1 MRIEAIGLRTV
12 WLATLALWGLLIWAL
27 GLAGLGQR
35 IVPLPD
41 DPSMTQ
47 RLPSLPAAS
56 AERLG
61 DYSRYAEIA
70 ARPVFAEDRRPHPFF
85 LSADNGQGAAPSV
98 RLTGVLL
105 TDSFKMATL
114 TTEQGESLRLQEG
127 HDPVKGWRLLSLE
140 PRRAVVSGSGGSQT
154 LELQVFDGKGGQ
166 PPTAL
171 GQGARPLGMSSGSG
185 SGPVP
190 LQPPPVMPLPPP
202 AASAVEAPVKPV
214 AATPQAGAN
223 GTPAPSAPAP
233 SSEQLQAIRERIE
246 ARRRQLQQ
254 QRQNGTTPGQNP

>member
-41 DPSMTQ
+41 DPGMTQ

-56 AERLG
+56 GERLG

-127 HDPVKGWRLLSLE
+127 RDPVKGWRLLSLE
-140 PRRAVVSGSGGSQT
+140 PRRAVVSGGSGTQT
-154 LELQVFDGKGGQ
+154 LDLQVFDGKGGQ

-171 GQGARPLGMSSGSG
+171 GQGARPPGMPPLP
-185 SGPVP
+185 GP
-190 LQPPPVMPLPPP
+190 PPP
-202 AASAVEAPVKPV
+202 AAAPVVNNAPVNPV

-223 GTPAPSAPAP
+223 GTSTTPAPSAPAAAPAP

>member
-47 RLPSLPAAS
+47 RLPSLPATPG
-56 AERLG
+56 ERLG

-127 HDPVKGWRLLSLE
+127 RDPVKGWRLLSLE
-140 PRRAVVSGSGGSQT
+140 PRRAVVSGGSGTQT

-171 GQGARPLGMSSGSG
+171 GQGARPPGT
-185 SGPVP
+185 PP
-190 LQPPPVMPLPPP
+190 LPLPPP
-202 AASAVEAPVKPV
+202 ATTAVSGPVTPV

-223 GTPAPSAPAP
+223 GTPATPAQSAPAAAPAP

>member
-12 WLATLALWGLLIWAL
+12 WLATLALWGLLIWVL

-56 AERLG
+56 GERLG

-127 HDPVKGWRLLSLE
+127 RDPVKGWRLLSLE
-140 PRRAVVSGSGGSQT
+140 PRRAVVSGGSGTQT

-171 GQGARPLGMSSGSG
+171 GQGARPPGM
-185 SGPVP
+185 PP
-190 LQPPPVMPLPPP
+190 LPAPPP
-202 AASAVEAPVKPV
+202 ATTAVNAPATPV

-223 GTPAPSAPAP
+223 GTPATPAQSAPAAAPAP

>member
-41 DPSMTQ
+41 DPAMTQ

-56 AERLG
+56 AQRLG

-85 LSADNGQGAAPSV
+85 LSADNGQAAAPSV

-127 HDPVKGWRLLSLE
+127 RDPVKGWRLLSLE
-140 PRRAVVSGSGGSQT
+140 PRRAVVSGGSGTQT

-171 GQGARPLGMSSGSG
+171 GQGARPPGM
-185 SGPVP
+185 P
-190 LQPPPVMPLPPP
+190 PLPPP
-202 AASAVEAPVKPV
+202 QQAVPTPAVNAPAAPV
-214 AATPQAGAN
+214 AAAPQAGAN
-223 GTPAPSAPAP
+223 GTAPAAPNAPAAAPAP

>member
-127 HDPVKGWRLLSLE
+127 RDPVKGWRLLSLE
-140 PRRAVVSGSGGSQT
+140 PRRAVVSGSGGTQT

-171 GQGARPLGMSSGSG
+171 GQGARPPGMSSG
-185 SGPVP
+185 P
-190 LQPPPVMPLPPP
+190 LPPLPPP
-202 AASAVEAPVKPV
+202 AMPAVNAPVNPV
-214 AATPQAGAN
+214 AATPQASAN
-223 GTPAPSAPAP
+223 GATATPAPSAPAAAPTP

>member
-41 DPSMTQ
+41 DPGMTQ

-70 ARPVFAEDRRPHPFF
+70 ARPVFAEDRLPHPFF

-114 TTEQGESLRLQEG
+114 TTEQGESLRLQQD
-127 HDPVKGWRLLSLE
+127 HDPVKGWRLLSLQ
-140 PRRAVVSGSGGSQT
+140 PRRAVVSGSGGTQT

-171 GQGARPLGMSSGSG
+171 GQGARPPGM
-185 SGPVP
+185 P
-190 LQPPPVMPLPPP
+190 PLPAAPSSP
-202 AASAVEAPVKPV
+202 AAPALNAPATPV

-223 GTPAPSAPAP
+223 GTPPTPAPSAPAAAPAP
-233 SSEQLQAIRERIE
+233 SSQQLQAIRERIE

>member
-47 RLPSLPAAS
+47 RLPGLPAAPS
-56 AERLG
+56 ERLG

-127 HDPVKGWRLLSLE
+127 RDPVKGWRLLSLE
-140 PRRAVVSGSGGSQT
+140 PRRAVVSGGSGTQT

-171 GQGARPLGMSSGSG
+171 GQGARPPGM
-185 SGPVP
+185 PP
-190 LQPPPVMPLPPP
+190 LPAPPP
-202 AASAVEAPVKPV
+202 ATTAVSAPVTPV

-223 GTPAPSAPAP
+223 GTPATPAQSAPAAAPAP

>member
-12 WLATLALWGLLIWAL
+12 WLATVALWGLLIWAL

-35 IVPLPD
+35 IVPLPN
-41 DPSMTQ
+41 DPAMTQ
-47 RLPSLPAAS
+47 RLPALPAPLGD
-56 AERLG
+56 RLG

-85 LSADNGQGAAPSV
+85 LSADNGQSATPSV

-114 TTEQGESLRLQEG
+114 TTEQGDSLRLQQG
-127 HDPVKGWRLLSLE
+127 HDPVQGWRLLSLQ
-140 PRRAVVSGSGGSQT
+140 PRRAVVSGAGGTQT

-171 GQGARPLGMSSGSG
+171 GQGARAPGAPPL
-185 SGPVP
+185 P
-190 LQPPPVMPLPPP
+190 PPP
-202 AASAVEAPVKPV
+202 AASAVNAPATTT
-214 AATPQAGAN
+214 AAPYSPAPAGAP
-223 GTPAPSAPAP
+223 GPAAASTPTPTGPAAAPAP

>member
-12 WLATLALWGLLIWAL
+12 WLATLALWGLLIWVL

-35 IVPLPD
+35 IVLLPD
-41 DPSMTQ
+41 DPAMTQ
-47 RLPSLPAAS
+47 RLPALPAAS
-56 AERLG
+56 GERLG

-70 ARPVFAEDRRPHPFF
+70 ARPVFAEDRLPHPFF
-85 LSADNGQGAAPSV
+85 LSADNGQAAAPSV

-127 HDPVKGWRLLSLE
+127 RDPVKGWRLLSLE
-140 PRRAVVSGSGGSQT
+140 PRRAVVSGSGGTQT

-166 PPTAL
+166 PATAL
-171 GQGARPLGMSSGSG
+171 GQGARLSGAVTQ
-185 SGPVP
+185 PVP
-190 LQPPPVMPLPPP
+190 PSPANASAGPAAPPP
-202 AASAVEAPVKPV
+202 
-214 AATPQAGAN
+214 AGAN
-223 GTPAPSAPAP
+223 GTAPPPATAPAP

>member
-1 MRIEAIGLRTV
+1 MRIEAIGLRSV

-27 GLAGLGQR
+27 SLAGLGQR

-41 DPSMTQ
+41 DPAMTQ
-47 RLPSLPAAS
+47 RLLSLPAAS
-56 AERLG
+56 ADRLG

-85 LSADNGQGAAPSV
+85 LSADNGQAAAPSV

-114 TTEQGESLRLQEG
+114 TTEQGESLRLQQS

-140 PRRAVVSGSGGSQT
+140 PRRAVVSGSSGAQT

-171 GQGARPLGMSSGSG
+171 GQGARPPGMPALPG
-185 SGPVP
+185 
-190 LQPPPVMPLPPP
+190 PLPPP
-202 AASAVEAPVKPV
+202 AAPALNVPVNPV

-223 GTPAPSAPAP
+223 GTPAPSAPAAAPAP
-233 SSEQLQAIRERIE
+233 STEQLQAIRERIE

-254 QRQNGTTPGQNP
+254 QRQNGTPSGQNP

>member
-41 DPSMTQ
+41 DPGMTQ

-70 ARPVFAEDRRPHPFF
+70 ARPVFAEDRLPHPFF
-85 LSADNGQGAAPSV
+85 LSADNGQAGAPSV

-127 HDPVKGWRLLSLE
+127 HDPVKGWRLLSLQ
-140 PRRAVVSGSGGSQT
+140 PRRAVVSGGSGTQT

-171 GQGARPLGMSSGSG
+171 GQGARP
-185 SGPVP
+185 
-190 LQPPPVMPLPPP
+190 
-202 AASAVEAPVKPV
+202 
-214 AATPQAGAN
+214 
-223 GTPAPSAPAP
+223 
-233 SSEQLQAIRERIE
+233 
-246 ARRRQLQQ
+246 
-254 QRQNGTTPGQNP
+254 PG

>member
-127 HDPVKGWRLLSLE
+127 RDPVKGWRLLSLE
-140 PRRAVVSGSGGSQT
+140 PRRAVVSGSSGTQT

-171 GQGARPLGMSSGSG
+171 GQGARPPGM
-185 SGPVP
+185 P
-190 LQPPPVMPLPPP
+190 PLPPP
-202 AASAVEAPVKPV
+202 AAPTVNAPVNPV

-223 GTPAPSAPAP
+223 GTPAMPAPSAPAAAPAP

>member
-47 RLPSLPAAS
+47 RLPSLPATPG
-56 AERLG
+56 ERLG

-127 HDPVKGWRLLSLE
+127 RDPVKGWRLLSLE
-140 PRRAVVSGSGGSQT
+140 PRRAVVSGGSGTQT

-171 GQGARPLGMSSGSG
+171 GQGARPSGT
-185 SGPVP
+185 PP
-190 LQPPPVMPLPPP
+190 LPLPPP
-202 AASAVEAPVKPV
+202 ATTAVSGPVTPV
-214 AATPQAGAN
+214 TATPQAGAN
-223 GTPAPSAPAP
+223 GTPATPAQSAPAAAPAP

>member
-127 HDPVKGWRLLSLE
+127 RDPVKGWRLLSLE
-140 PRRAVVSGSGGSQT
+140 PRRAVVSGGSGTQT

-171 GQGARPLGMSSGSG
+171 GQGARPPGMQSG
-185 SGPVP
+185 SGPLP
-190 LQPPPVMPLPPP
+190 PLPPP
-202 AASAVEAPVKPV
+202 AAPAVNAPVNPV

-223 GTPAPSAPAP
+223 GTPATPAPSAPAAAPAP

>member
-41 DPSMTQ
+41 DPAMTQ

-56 AERLG
+56 GQRLG
-61 DYSRYAEIA
+61 NYARYAEIA
-70 ARPVFAEDRRPHPFF
+70 ARPVFAEDRLPHPFL
-85 LSADNGQGAAPSV
+85 LSADNGQAAAPSV

-114 TTEQGESLRLQEG
+114 TTEHGESLRLQEG
-127 HDPVKGWRLLSLE
+127 RDPVKGWRLLSLQ
-140 PRRAVVSGSGGSQT
+140 PRRAVVSGSSGTQT

-171 GQGARPLGMSSGSG
+171 GQGARPPGMPPLPGS
-185 SGPVP
+185 P
-190 LQPPPVMPLPPP
+190 PPP
-202 AASAVEAPVKPV
+202 AAPAVNT
-214 AATPQAGAN
+214 AATTAAAPQAGAN
-223 GTPAPSAPAP
+223 GTTATPAPSAAAAAPAP